1 MHFGARPLGEP
12 AAISSY
18 LYTSVWYSLPKRPG
32 SRNAFAV
39 SPSTVDMA
47 NDGSNGSP
55 FSQKLEVP
63 EALTFDDVLLRPK
76 ESRVEPDEAD
86 VSTRVSSNVE
96 LTIPVLSAAM
106 DTVTESGLA
115 IAMAREG
122 GLGVLHRNMSVEET
136 AAEVERVKR
145 ADELVIRRENV
156 VTASPDQPVREVDAM
171 MEHEGVSG
179 APVVDEDDAVL
190 GIISGTDI
198 RPYLEVGES
207 DAVSEAMTDE
217 VITASEDIDAREALE
232 LMYDHKIE
240 RVPVVD
246 DDDRLV
252 GLVTMQGV
260 LARREHT
267 DAARDE
273 SGSLLIGVAVGPFE
287 EERAVAAD
295 EAGADVVFIDC
306 AHAHNL
312 NVLDSARAIKAEVDA
327 DVVVGNVGTR
337 EAAEAAVDFADGL
350 KVGIGPGSICTTR
363 VVSGAGMP
371 QITAVAQVADVAQ
384 REDVPVIADG
394 GIRYSGDAIKAI
406 AAGADAV
413 MLGSYFAGTD
423 EAPGR
428 VITMNGKRY
437 KQYRGMGSVG
447 AMSEGGGDRYLKDA
461 EEDEEF
467 VPEGVE
473 AATPYKGPLSS
484 ELHQLV
490 GGMRSGMGYVG
501 AETLTD
507 FKERAEFVRVSQ
519 AGQTEGHP
527 HDVTITDEAPNYS
540 PE

>member
-1 MHFGARPLGEP
+1 
-12 AAISSY
+12 
-18 LYTSVWYSLPKRPG
+18 
-32 SRNAFAV
+32 
-39 SPSTVDMA
+39 MA
-47 NDGSNGSP
+47 NDVPDREP
-55 FSQKLEVP
+55 FSEKLRVP

-86 VSTRVSSNVE
+86 VSTRVSRNVQ

-106 DTVTESGLA
+106 DTVTEAEMA
-115 IAMAREG
+115 IGMAREG
-122 GLGVLHRNMSVEET
+122 GLGVLHRNMSVDRT
-136 AAEVERVKR
+136 VAEIERVKR
-145 ADELVIRRENV
+145 ADELVIRREDV
-156 VTASPDQPVREVDAM
+156 VTAAPEQTVREVDEM
-171 MEHEGVSG
+171 MEGKGVSG
-179 APVVDEDDAVL
+179 APVVDGEDRVL
-190 GIISGTDI
+190 GIISATDI
-198 RPYLEVGES
+198 RPYLEVGEA

-217 VITASEDIDAREALE
+217 VITAPTDVTAREALE

-246 DDDRLV
+246 DSNRLV

-260 LARREHT
+260 LQRRENEQ
-267 DAARDE
+267 AARDSE
-273 SGSLLIGVAVGPFE
+273 GRLRVGVAVGPLE
-287 EERAVAAD
+287 DDRARRAD
-295 EAGADVVFIDC
+295 EAGADVLFIDC

-312 NVLDSARAIKAEVDA
+312 NVLESAREIKREVDA

-337 EAAEAAVDFADGL
+337 EAAEACVGFADGI

-371 QITAVAQVADVAQ
+371 QITAVAEVADVAS
-384 REDVPVIADG
+384 REGVPVIADG

-413 MLGSYFAGTD
+413 MLGSYFAGTE

-428 VITMNGKRY
+428 VITMNGKKY

-447 AMSEGGGDRYLKDA
+447 AMSEGSGDRYLKEDT
-461 EEDEEF
+461 DEEF

-473 AATPYKGPLSS
+473 AATPYKGTLSS

-501 AETLTD
+501 AESLAG
-507 FKERAEFVRVSQ
+507 FKDRAEFVRVSQ

-527 HDVTITDEAPNYS
+527 HDVMITDEAPNYS
-540 PE
+540 PSE